1 MQEMQVQSLGQENPL
16 EKDMETHSSISCLEN
31 PIDSGAWQA
40 TVLES
45 DVTEQLSTRVP
56 SLCLGCR
63 LLVCFSAFRFLGA
76 HLCYIIISFEK
87 ILDNPD
93 MEHLFRV
100 QKKIF
105 KEETQMSSKCLQ
117 KYSVSLV

>member
-31 PIDSGAWQA
+31 PINSGAWQA

-56 SLCLGCR
+56 SLCLSFR
-63 LLVCFSAFRFLGA
+63 FLVCFSAFIFLGA
-76 HLCYIIISFEK
+76 HSAKSSPLLRRSWIILIWNTYLEF
-87 ILDNPD
+87 
-93 MEHLFRV
+93 
-100 QKKIF
+100 KK
-105 KEETQMSSKCLQ
+105 
-117 KYSVSLV
+117 KYSKRKRKCPVNVCKNIQSH